1 MATRRALLLIADI
14 GGYTDYMQY
23 HRSVLGHAEAATSR
37 MLDKVVRAAR
47 GFELVEVEGDA
58 AFLSRDATGMDGR
71 AAWAA
76 VTDAAA
82 ALHRA
87 FHAERRFVQLNM
99 CPCGSCT
106 RTDGLK
112 LKFVAHVGEVARQT
126 VGRHTQLVGVDV
138 IHVHRLLKNP
148 VEVAEYVLVTDELL
162 QGHAGVADVPLHEVA
177 LDLEGIGPRR
187 GLYADVA
194 DLAPL
199 PAVPDPTLLRRLG
212 GTVAMVGRG
221 LPHVLPRR
229 RPRVLGA
236 AA

>member
-14 GGYTDYMQY
+14 GGYTDYMQF
-23 HRSVLGHAEAATSR
+23 HRSVLGHAEAATAR

-58 AFLSRDATGMDGR
+58 AFLSRDATGLDGP

-76 VTDAAA
+76 VTSAAA

-87 FHAERRFVQLNM
+87 FHTERRFVQLNM
-99 CPCGSCT
+99 CPCGSCK
-106 RTDGLK
+106 RTDGLT

-126 VGRHTQLVGVDV
+126 VGRRTQLVGVDV

-148 VEVAEYVLVTDELL
+148 VDVPEYVLVTDELL
-162 QGHAGVADVPLHEVA
+162 GPSAVADVPLHEVA
-177 LDLEGIGPRR
+177 VDLEGIGRQR
-187 GLYADVA
+187 AWFADVA
-194 DLAPL
+194 DLPTL
-199 PAVPDPTLLRRLG
+199 PAAPDPSLLRRLG

-229 RPRVLGA
+229 QPRVLGA
-236 AA
+236 AV